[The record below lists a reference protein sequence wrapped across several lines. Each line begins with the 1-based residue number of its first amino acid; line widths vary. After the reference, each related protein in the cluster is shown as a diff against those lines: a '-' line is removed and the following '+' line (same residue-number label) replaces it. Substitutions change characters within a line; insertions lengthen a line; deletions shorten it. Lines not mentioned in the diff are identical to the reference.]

1 MENVSSVAV
10 VRHRLRVQHL
20 ILKFSPYLPSV
31 AVISGITQFNE
42 APGDSEKWSYRA
54 SSCISDELCFSTNF
68 HPIRGWYSLKS
79 KTEKSQQRDTDSH
92 ISWL

>member
-1 MENVSSVAV
+1 MLSMENVSSVAV

-42 APGDSEKWSYRA
+42 APGDSEK
-54 SSCISDELCFSTNF
+54 
-68 HPIRGWYSLKS
+68 
-79 KTEKSQQRDTDSH
+79 
-92 ISWL
+92 